1 MPVSPL
7 GIAAANDAEKE
18 PPMIV
23 VRNVFQAK
31 FGRAGELAQAMV
43 ESMRQQAGAAGAP
56 SAWRVLT
63 DLSGP
68 FDTVVLEVEGESL
81 AEWERVRSEMFAQPD
96 FQDNFARTAEM
107 LISGRNELYTI
118 EARG

>member
-1 MPVSPL
+1 
-7 GIAAANDAEKE
+7 
-18 PPMIV
+18 MIV

-31 FGRAGELAQAMV
+31 FGRAGELAQAMA
-43 ESMRQQAGAAGAP
+43 ESMRQPTDAPGAP
-56 SAWRVLT
+56 RAWRVLT

-81 AEWERVRSEMFAQPD
+81 AEWERVRGELFARPE
-96 FQDNFARTAEM
+96 FRESFARTAE
-107 LISGRNELYTI
+107 LVVSGRNELYTI

>member
-1 MPVSPL
+1 
-7 GIAAANDAEKE
+7 
-18 PPMIV
+18 MIV

-31 FGRAGELAQAMV
+31 FGRAGELAQAMA
-43 ESMRQQAGAAGAP
+43 ESMRQPTGTPGAP

-81 AEWERVRSEMFAQPD
+81 AGWEQRRREMFASPE
-96 FQDNFARTAEM
+96 FQANFARAAELM
-107 LISGRNELYTI
+107 ASGRNELYTI
-118 EARG
+118 EAQG

>member
-1 MPVSPL
+1 
-7 GIAAANDAEKE
+7 
-18 PPMIV
+18 MIV

-31 FGRAGELAQAMV
+31 VGRAGELAQAMA
-43 ESMRQQAGAAGAP
+43 ENMRRSEQARPGAADAP
-56 SAWRVLT
+56 AAWRVLT

-81 AEWERVRSEMFAQPD
+81 AGWERVRGGMLADPGFRE
-96 FQDNFARTAEM
+96 NFARTAELM
-107 LISGRNELYTI
+107 VSGRNELYTI

>member
-1 MPVSPL
+1 
-7 GIAAANDAEKE
+7 
-18 PPMIV
+18 MIV

-31 FGRAGELAQAMV
+31 VGRAGELARAMA
-43 ESMRQQAGAAGAP
+43 ESMRGARETLGAEGGP

-81 AEWERVRSEMFAQPD
+81 AGWERARSEMFASPE
-96 FQDNFARTAEM
+96 FQENFTRTAELM
-107 LISGRNELYTI
+107 VSGRSELYTL

>member
-1 MPVSPL
+1 
-7 GIAAANDAEKE
+7 
-18 PPMIV
+18 MIV

-31 FGRAGELAQAMV
+31 VGRAGELARVIAA
-43 ESMRQQAGAAGAP
+43 SMAGSVGAP
-56 SAWRVLT
+56 GGPQAWRVLT

-81 AEWERVRSEMFAQPD
+81 AAWERARDEMFASAE
-96 FQDNFARTAEM
+96 FQAQNARSAE
-107 LISGRNELYTI
+107 LTVSGRCELYTI